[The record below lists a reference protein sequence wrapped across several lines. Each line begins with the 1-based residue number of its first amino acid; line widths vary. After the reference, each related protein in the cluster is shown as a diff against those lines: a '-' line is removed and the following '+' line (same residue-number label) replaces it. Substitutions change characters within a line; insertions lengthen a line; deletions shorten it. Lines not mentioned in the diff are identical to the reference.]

1 MEDALQLLAVP
12 FLVALVLTGIHTYLG
27 IHVLS
32 RNVVFVDLAL
42 AQISAL
48 GATVAFMLGHMPQ
61 TPATYAYSLIFTI
74 AGAAILSLSRQWTG
88 RVSQETFIGVV
99 YVVSAAAAFLLID
112 RSPQGAEHIKQILVG
127 SLLTTTETD
136 LLKVVCLYGGVGIF
150 HWLLRHRFV
159 LISFHPEQAQSKG
172 WRLWLWDFLFYV
184 SFGVVVTSSV
194 AIAGVLLVFSFLII
208 PAAIGTLYS
217 TKILPKLLIGWAT
230 GLLASALGMG
240 ASYRWDLPTGA
251 TIVCV
256 FGAILAIATL
266 LQPLILSPSEKRQK
280 LIAQAGSILSLSLLS
295 LLLLSGGWLTVNP
308 HADQPLL
315 DAIERYSPEVRN
327 YFLTDNERQ
336 LAVEAVVG
344 EVEMKSQ
351 IQRLTQMERDSR
363 WQGEAL
369 TEDKLR
375 ELSSYTLSYQEME
388 KGEAF
393 VQQALRNK
401 ARDRQRWVL
410 GVPLMVMSLGGLLL
424 LTQEA
429 DQKLVQDKLVQDKFV
444 QDKLVQRE

>member
-1 MEDALQLLAVP
+1 MEDALQLLTIP
-12 FLVALVLTGIHTYLG
+12 FLVALVLIGIHTYLG

-61 TPATYAYSLIFTI
+61 TPAAYGYSLAFTV

-127 SLLTTTETD
+127 SLLTTTEGD
-136 LLKVVCLYGGVGIF
+136 LLKVVGLYGVVGLF
-150 HWLLRHRFV
+150 HWGFRDRF
-159 LISFHPEQAQSKG
+159 LTISLDPEQAVAKG

-208 PAAIGTLYS
+208 PAAVGTLYS
-217 TKILPKLLIGWAT
+217 TRVWVKLLLGWTVGLITSAIGIGT
-230 GLLASALGMG
+230 SYLG
-240 ASYRWDLPTGA
+240 DLPTGA
-251 TIVCV
+251 TIVCA
-256 FGAILAIATL
+256 FGAMLAIATL
-266 LQPLILSPSEKRQK
+266 LQPLILNPPEQRRR
-280 LIAQAGSILSLSLLS
+280 IFAQATRTLGLGSLGLA
-295 LLLLSGGWLTVNP
+295 LLSGLWLTVNP

-315 DAIERYSPEVRN
+315 GLIEHYYPELQQH
-327 YFLTDNERQ
+327 FLTDAERE
-336 LAVEAVVG
+336 LAAEATFG
-344 EVEMKSQ
+344 EVEMQ
-351 IQRLTQMERDSR
+351 AHIQQLTQLELDSR
-363 WQGEAL
+363 WQGEPL
-369 TEDKLR
+369 SEDRLR

-388 KGEAF
+388 KGESF
-393 VQQALRNK
+393 VQESLRDR
-401 ARDRQRWVL
+401 ARDRQRWVF
-410 GVPLMVMSLGGLLL
+410 GVPLIIIALGGLLMVNQTPEVPE
-424 LTQEA
+424 TQA
-429 DQKLVQDKLVQDKFV
+429 
-444 QDKLVQRE
+444 